1 MNIRIIRTGL
11 AALLLLGMSALALAQ
26 APTTLALSKS
36 LLAVRITHPD
46 EQLKR
51 FAPLLTLVDG
61 VMSSE
66 RMPGNAETRRMVA
79 SASQALQRMLGT
91 LKKLPGIN
99 PTGDLWVVVMPAEV
113 PPAGK
118 PANLPLY
125 VLVPLKDPAAF
136 KVALTKGTRPTQ
148 FRYTVCGNYAVGNA
162 DRTPAFLTVAPDL
175 KLITTRKVALSLQV
189 ANLDMAA
196 VPGTLSPVLAAL
208 LQPMHAMLAAQQQN
222 VQRLELGATMTGK
235 DLALEGYT
243 VAVPGSP
250 LANSL
255 ADGVTTALP
264 HEFAAYLPDSLAYVN
279 ASDPMLPG
287 APGTAQTL
295 LRVSIGI
302 LGAFLPE
309 ERSEALQQSLDHLA
323 QQCSQGRVI
332 AVTAPAGAASTTA
345 PQSAT
350 ADATLLAVYR
360 ITGAHDARAALH
372 AFIAELAK
380 SRAEVKE
387 EVWSNTLTFELTPG
401 AEQIGALPV
410 DLVKLTITPPP
421 LSVRSGAAAAAQPVV
436 IPPFALEC
444 RITFLPD
451 KMLVAMGPRSQ
462 AELAALLQRIQAH
475 TPGFTAG
482 ARYREIKAAIGPT
495 ARRFESASL
504 LTFCRV
510 MSGWIP
516 PGKQRDQLGML
527 LSVFPPQQSAILI
540 SEEIEPGR
548 LHSVMTIPGE
558 QLDFLYSLL
567 KAGQQLGK
575 K

>member
-162 DRTPAFLTVAPDL
+162 DRTPAFQTVAPDL

-196 VPGTLSPVLAAL
+196 VPGTLSPVLHVVPLQLLSYHAAL
-208 LQPMHAMLAAQQQN
+208 
-222 VQRLELGATMTGK
+222 VK
-235 DLALEGYT
+235 
-243 VAVPGSP
+243 
-250 LANSL
+250 
-255 ADGVTTALP
+255 
-264 HEFAAYLPDSLAYVN
+264 
-279 ASDPMLPG
+279 
-287 APGTAQTL
+287 GTDVDKP
-295 LRVSIGI
+295 RN
-302 LGAFLPE
+302 
-309 ERSEALQQSLDHLA
+309 
-323 QQCSQGRVI
+323 
-332 AVTAPAGAASTTA
+332 
-345 PQSAT
+345 
-350 ADATLLAVYR
+350 
-360 ITGAHDARAALH
+360 
-372 AFIAELAK
+372 LAK
-380 SRAEVKE
+380 SVTVE
-387 EVWSNTLTFELTPG
+387 
-401 AEQIGALPV
+401 
-410 DLVKLTITPPP
+410 
-421 LSVRSGAAAAAQPVV
+421 
-436 IPPFALEC
+436 
-444 RITFLPD
+444 
-451 KMLVAMGPRSQ
+451 
-462 AELAALLQRIQAH
+462 
-475 TPGFTAG
+475 
-482 ARYREIKAAIGPT
+482 
-495 ARRFESASL
+495 
-504 LTFCRV
+504 
-510 MSGWIP
+510 
-516 PGKQRDQLGML
+516 
-527 LSVFPPQQSAILI
+527 
-540 SEEIEPGR
+540 
-548 LHSVMTIPGE
+548 
-558 QLDFLYSLL
+558 
-567 KAGQQLGK
+567 
-575 K
+575 